1 MAISKNIDYAS
12 LDELKIDPYNP
23 RLGKNITSQ
32 ELDQEKLLELMKD
45 FTLEELA
52 QSFIENKG
60 FWVQE
65 AVIVVEEKLYSKSP
79 VKVVVEG
86 NRRIAALKLLERVVN
101 KTNGVGKKFQ
111 SIVENVSVSKN
122 LFEKIPYLLAGSRAD
137 IDSFL
142 GFRHVTGIKEWDPEE
157 KAEFI
162 AKMIDSGL
170 SYDEVR
176 KKIGSKAPTVRN
188 HYFAHKLVKQ
198 LEENFEDF
206 DYDNISNRCSVLYL
220 AIQKPG
226 VQEYLNLDLD
236 KGLTKSRPPI
246 DSKHLSRLRNFGKWI
261 FGDEKNPPLFSD
273 SRDTTKFSEIL
284 QNKEAVRYL
293 ETSKEPKWEQAI
305 IIAGVDVNELIDLI
319 RNASWNVQYVLSKAH
334 RFKDNKQLK
343 NVAEDLQKDTAQLN
357 KILSSN

>member
-111 SIVENVSVSKN
+111 SIVENVSVIRKDSI
-122 LFEKIPYLLAGSRAD
+122 FISR
-137 IDSFL
+137 F
-142 GFRHVTGIKEWDPEE
+142 
-157 KAEFI
+157 
-162 AKMIDSGL
+162 
-170 SYDEVR
+170 
-176 KKIGSKAPTVRN
+176 
-188 HYFAHKLVKQ
+188 
-198 LEENFEDF
+198 
-206 DYDNISNRCSVLYL
+206 
-220 AIQKPG
+220 
-226 VQEYLNLDLD
+226 
-236 KGLTKSRPPI
+236 
-246 DSKHLSRLRNFGKWI
+246 
-261 FGDEKNPPLFSD
+261 
-273 SRDTTKFSEIL
+273 
-284 QNKEAVRYL
+284 
-293 ETSKEPKWEQAI
+293 
-305 IIAGVDVNELIDLI
+305 
-319 RNASWNVQYVLSKAH
+319 
-334 RFKDNKQLK
+334 
-343 NVAEDLQKDTAQLN
+343 
-357 KILSSN
+357 